1 MMQEKLLKINSF
13 KDKCDNCNKFD
24 YLVGIDDKCLCSEC
38 IKKENKQNNQNNQ
51 KIIKKEQKQ
60 LNILDFIEKLSHF
73 SHTID
78 DIM

>member
-1 MMQEKLLKINSF
+1 MKINSF
-13 KDKCDNCNKFD
+13 KDQCDNCNKFD
-24 YLVGIDDKCLCSEC
+24 YLVGIDNKCLCSEC
-38 IKKENKQNNQNNQ
+38 
-51 KIIKKEQKQ
+51 IKKEQKQ

>member
-1 MMQEKLLKINSF
+1 MYVMKINSF
-13 KDKCDNCNKFD
+13 KDQCDNCNKFD
-24 YLVGIDDKCLCSEC
+24 YLVGIDNKCLCSEC
-38 IKKENKQNNQNNQ
+38 IKKENKQNNQ